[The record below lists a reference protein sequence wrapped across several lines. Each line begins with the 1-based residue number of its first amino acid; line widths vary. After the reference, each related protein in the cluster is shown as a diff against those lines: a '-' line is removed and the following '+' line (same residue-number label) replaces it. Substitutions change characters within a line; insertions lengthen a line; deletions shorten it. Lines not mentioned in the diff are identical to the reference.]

1 MEMYNN
7 AVNKE
12 WLEDLA
18 EIVLELENHEIDDT
32 EFRRKVIDRIY
43 ELDDPRDILDL
54 KKGAH

>member
-12 WLEDLA
+12 CLEDLA
-18 EIVLELENHEIDDT
+18 EIVLELENHEINDT

-43 ELDDPRDILDL
+43 ELDDPRDILEL
-54 KKGAH
+54 KEGAH